1 MTDLELNVAVAEF
14 LGVTIRTDPRTGAQ
28 WVDVDGGPFRPAT
41 SLDDAMA
48 ATDHAFGKDAEVGVM
63 RRNFSGSECGTEFW
77 CANLHKDAE
86 LVLSAWGSTGPRA
99 LCNLIIAPSRHRT
112 ASEIAAEVR
121 PNVEGKTLEPKRGAL
136 WDRVAEAV
144 PVVSVCGGKSVAP
157 IPAGKF
163 DSTFREVEEA
173 RIRQIAR
180 EELAAS
186 GTAKVQR
193 FMESLLECEH
203 CKGAFSCLWP
213 VKLTTTGETLKLCR
227 KCSKKSAD
235 ELRPA
240 SPGPETPLPPDPI
253 RTFFNH
259 HLGD

>member
-99 LCNLIIAPSRHRT
+99 LCRLIVEPSRHRT
-112 ASEIAAEVR
+112 ASEIGNIGLRADSFRGGYAFSHD
-121 PNVEGKTLEPKRGAL
+121 PKT
-136 WDRVAEAV
+136 
-144 PVVSVCGGKSVAP
+144 C
-157 IPAGKF
+157 PACQN
-163 DSTFREVEEA
+163 DEA
-173 RIRQIAR
+173 RIRQIVREELDAR
-180 EELAAS
+180 EERL
-186 GTAKVQR
+186 
-193 FMESLLECEH
+193 
-203 CKGAFSCLWP
+203 P
-213 VKLTTTGETLKLCR
+213 LTDEQKRLNADLFRLYR
-227 KCSKKSAD
+227 KAD
-235 ELRPA
+235 ERRRSVPAMSPEKAAALTEAMVADMSQMWDDFRFSDQPPA
-240 SPGPETPLPPDPI
+240 SPGPETPPDPI
-253 RTFFNH
+253 RTFFNLP
-259 HLGD
+259 LGD